1 MRLIETAAWTRYI
14 IEHAISGPH
23 RGCLWIVVNWWAKD
37 RRLYSK
43 PARIERK
50 KEKREIQSASRKA
63 ENTIMHWVFDDN
75 NISFFSKLNLF
86 FRSIFALDKNAT
98 PNFVWLAVSL
108 FWVSCTR
115 SSQDVLTF
123 QTFLWLLKWR
133 SRIYFFAG
141 PFVQCALSAFA
152 ANQISWMRHV
162 RFSFVAYR
170 SIFRTFR
177 RKNVSLSLSS
187 CERN

>member
-1 MRLIETAAWTRYI
+1 MLQEKQKTQSCIEF
-14 IEHAISGPH
+14 
-23 RGCLWIVVNWWAKD
+23 
-37 RRLYSK
+37 
-43 PARIERK
+43 
-50 KEKREIQSASRKA
+50 
-63 ENTIMHWVFDDN
+63 FDDN

-115 SSQDVLTF
+115 SSQDILTF

-133 SRIYFFAG
+133 SQVYFLQG
-141 PFVQCALSAFA
+141 LLSNAHSQPLQPI
-152 ANQISWMRHV
+152 NSRG
-162 RFSFVAYR
+162 YR
-170 SIFRTFR
+170 SIFRTFH

-187 CERN
+187 CERSEVGKGKKFYGNQSELNTFWRRRRVWKHACDKKFSWIEAIRTFTICKQGLNEK